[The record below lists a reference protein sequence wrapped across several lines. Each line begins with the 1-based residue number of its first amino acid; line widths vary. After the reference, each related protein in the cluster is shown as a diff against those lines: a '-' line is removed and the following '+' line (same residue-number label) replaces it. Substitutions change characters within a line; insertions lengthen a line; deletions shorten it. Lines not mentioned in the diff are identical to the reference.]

1 MDYAATLLARF
12 PGASPRRSKELKQL
26 LETIEA
32 YAPAEQVELVL
43 KAYEFG
49 ALAHEG
55 QTRLSGQPYISHP
68 VAVATMLADMH
79 LDPQTIIAALLHDV
93 VEDTGTPLSKIE
105 ELFGGEV
112 ASLVDGVSK
121 LDQIQ
126 FTTRAEAQAE
136 SFRKMMLAMI
146 EDIRVI
152 LVKLADRLHN
162 METLNAMPREK
173 QARIARE
180 TLEIYAP
187 IANRLGINH
196 MKVALEDLGFR
207 YLYPFRYSVLQRA
220 LNRSKGSQRQIV
232 KKISERMLKVMREE
246 GIDGDVRGREKH
258 LYSIYKKMAGK
269 KRILSNVVDVYGFR
283 VIVAD
288 VNACY
293 RVLGIV
299 HGLYKPM
306 PGRFKDYIAIPRVNG
321 YQSLHTTLFGPN
333 GLPMEVQVRTVDMD
347 RVAESGVAAHWQYK
361 ATDKS
366 TATPQRRARDWLA
379 RLEEIQRT
387 ATSEEF
393 LESVKV
399 DLFPDKIYVFTP
411 KGDILP
417 LPKGATVVDFAYAVH
432 TDVGD
437 RCVAGKV
444 DRTLVP
450 LRTVLQNS
458 QTVEIVTARG
468 ARPNPNWVSFVT
480 TAKAR
485 TAIQKYM
492 KKMRSSD
499 SADLGKRLLDR
510 SLKDLGSSV
519 RKVGKVRMRE
529 ALDELELDDAAV
541 LYEQLGLGERL
552 APLTARLL
560 LGKKEDSGESKKAS
574 LVIAGTEGMV
584 VSYGKCCYPIPG
596 DDVMGYLSTGRGV
609 VIHRNSCGNLT
620 NFRKQPKKWLTV
632 SWEDQI
638 ERDFSS
644 QVLVETV
651 DKTGVLAEVAAV
663 IADSESNIE
672 EVSVDSRLE
681 DISSMRFLLQVKNR
695 VHLAR
700 IVRNVR
706 KMANVIRVS
715 RDNAIKHSSRRMK

>member
-1 MDYAATLLARF
+1 MDYAATLLAKL
-12 PGASPRRSKELKQL
+12 PGTSARRTRDIRQL
-26 LETIEA
+26 VETLEA
-32 YAPAEQVELVL
+32 YLPEEQVELVL

-49 ALAHEG
+49 AIAHEG
-55 QTRLSGQPYISHP
+55 QTRLSGEPYISHP
-68 VAVATMLADMH
+68 VAVAKMLADMH
-79 LDPQTIIAALLHDV
+79 LDPQTIVAAILHDV
-93 VEDTGTPLSKIE
+93 VEDTDTSISDLE
-105 ELFGGEV
+105 EQFGSEV
-112 ASLVDGVSK
+112 AALVDGVSK
-121 LDQIQ
+121 LDQMQ
-126 FTTRAEAQAE
+126 FTSRAEAHAE

-162 METLNAMPREK
+162 MATMDAMPREK

-196 MKVALEDLGFR
+196 MKVALENLGFR
-207 YLYPFRYSVLQRA
+207 YLYPFRYSILERA
-220 LNRSKGSQRQIV
+220 LKRSKGSQRQIV
-232 KKISERMLKVMREE
+232 KKITERMLKAMEEE
-246 GIDGDVRGREKH
+246 GIEADIRGREKH

-269 KRILSNVVDVYGFR
+269 KRMMSDIVDVYGFR
-283 VIVAD
+283 IVVAD
-288 VNACY
+288 VNTCY

-306 PGRFKDYIAIPRVNG
+306 PGRFKDYIAIPRING
-321 YQSLHTTLFGPN
+321 YQSLHTTLFGPK
-333 GLPMEVQVRTVDMD
+333 GLPLEVQIRTTDMD

-366 TATPQRRARDWLA
+366 TATPQLRARDWLA
-379 RLEEIQRT
+379 RLDEIQET
-387 ATSEEF
+387 GTSEEF

-411 KGDILP
+411 KGDIMP

-432 TDVGD
+432 TDVGN
-437 RCVAGKV
+437 RCVASKV

-450 LRTVLQNS
+450 LRTTLQNS

-468 ARPNPNWVSFVT
+468 AKPNPNWVTFVT

-492 KKMRSSD
+492 KNMRSSE
-499 SADLGKRLLDR
+499 SVDLGKRLLDR
-510 SLKDLGSSV
+510 SLKDLGSSL
-519 RKVGKVRMRE
+519 RKVGKVRLRE
-529 ALDELELDDAAV
+529 ALDELSLEDATT
-541 LYEQLGLGERL
+541 LYGQLGLGERL
-552 APLTARLL
+552 APLTARFLI
-560 LGKKEDSGESKKAS
+560 GESEDSSEPASGS

-584 VSYGKCCYPIPG
+584 VSYAKCCYPIPG
-596 DDVMGYLSTGRGV
+596 DDVMGYLSSGRGV
-609 VIHRNSCGNLT
+609 VIHRNSCGNLIH
-620 NFRKQPKKWLTV
+620 FRKQPEKWLTV
-632 SWEDQI
+632 SWEDDI
-638 ERDFSS
+638 DRDFSS
-644 QVLVETV
+644 QVLVETAN
-651 DKTGVLAEVAAV
+651 KTGVLAEVAAV

-672 EVSVDSRLE
+672 EVAVNNRHQ
-681 DISSMRFLLQVKNR
+681 DISSMTFLLQVKNR

-706 KMANVIRVS
+706 KMANVIRVN
-715 RDNAIKHSSRRMK
+715 RDNA